1 MPAAGPGDFLAL
13 GELIEP
19 LQTGQNANGVCTPPA
34 VVIRGGLLWEATGSS
49 DLPPGDRVG
58 SRGMRVASTFRWRHP
73 GACNQDWEDVGGV
86 PSVWQLHIA
95 WRLLEGFR
103 IRPQGLKFQCCHLRE
118 EINQVT

>member
-19 LQTGQNANGVCTPPA
+19 LQTGQNANGVCIPPA

-49 DLPPGDRVG
+49 DLPPGDRMG

-73 GACNQDWEDVGGV
+73 GACNQDWEDVGGGA
-86 PSVWQLHIA
+86 Q
-95 WRLLEGFR
+95 RLAAPYSLEATGR
-103 IRPQGLKFQCCHLRE
+103 LQDQTSGL
-118 EINQVT
+118 EIPVLPFKRGH